1 MEESLKEALQ
11 IHKSLVVLSKLGEV
25 QIKNVTAQAAP
36 VDPAKMKG
44 HTLQNATLQ
53 VGVPIVMLQHYV
65 NQILH
70 LLLCP
75 AIVAV
80 SVQHSVQQDN
90 GFQGAKPFRNSNT
103 IYFQA

>member
-1 MEESLKEALQ
+1 MEESLDEALQ
-11 IHKSLVVLSKLGEV
+11 IHKSLVVVSKSGEV

-36 VDPAKMKG
+36 VDPSKMKG

-53 VGVPIVMLQHYV
+53 VGVPVVMLQHYV

-70 LLLCP
+70 LFICP

-80 SVQHSVQQDN
+80 AVQHSVHEDN
-90 GFQGAKPFRNSNT
+90 GFQGAMHFLVHE
-103 IYFQA
+103 Y